1 LPEGTLNQ
9 VVAAAVPSL
18 ARQANA
24 IAGDLTRPK
33 PWIYWS
39 DLTATTLVLY
49 LSLFLAATLK
59 SPVLSVVAAAVAV
72 LALYRAISFI
82 HELTHLRPASVPGF
96 HLAWNALIGVPFLTP
111 SLMYEGVHMLHHA
124 KDRYGTHEDPEYRP
138 LARLPARQLAVFLGV
153 AILAPL
159 GVFLRFAV
167 IAPLSL
173 LIPPLRRLATGRLS
187 AMTINPGF
195 VRKDLE
201 RARTPAWLG
210 QELACWIWSWG
221 FAALTVTRVVPVR
234 LPLIVAAVYAVMA
247 ALNQLRTAVAHAW
260 ESEGDTMSF
269 REQFLDTVN
278 VPPPAHLP
286 VLWAPVGLR
295 YHALHHL
302 MPRLPY
308 HNLAAAHRRLVATLP
323 ADSDYRRVEQRELAP
338 AMARLVRRMRSRDLT
353 AA

>member
-1 LPEGTLNQ
+1 MSS
-9 VVAAAVPSL
+9 VAVTAPPSL
-18 ARQANA
+18 ARQANE
-24 IAGDLTRPK
+24 IVGDLTRPK
-33 PWIYWS
+33 PWVYWC
-39 DLTATTLVLY
+39 DLAATALILY
-49 LSLFLAATLK
+49 LSLFLAATLAT
-59 SPVLSVVAAAVAV
+59 PALVLLAAAIAV

-82 HELTHLRPASVPGF
+82 HELTHLRPGAVPGF
-96 HLAWNALIGVPFLTP
+96 HLGWNALIGAPFLTP

-138 LARLPARQLAVFLGV
+138 LARLPARQLALFLGI

-159 GVFLRFAV
+159 GVYLRFAV

-187 AMTINPGF
+187 AMTINPAF
-195 VRKDLE
+195 VRRDLE
-201 RARTPAWLG
+201 RARTQAWLA
-210 QELACWIWSWG
+210 QEIACWLWSW
-221 FAALTVTRVVPVR
+221 ALTALTAAHVIPGRVV
-234 LPLIVAAVYAVMA
+234 LTAAAVYAVMA
-247 ALNQLRTAVAHAW
+247 ALNQVRTAVAHAW
-260 ESEGDTMSF
+260 ESEGERMSF
-269 REQFLDTVN
+269 RDQFLDTVN
-278 VPPPAHLP
+278 VPPPALLP
-286 VLWAPVGLR
+286 MLWAPVGLR

>member
-1 LPEGTLNQ
+1 MSLT
-9 VVAAAVPSL
+9 AATEPPSL

-39 DLTATTLVLY
+39 DLAATALVLY
-49 LSLFLAATLK
+49 LSLFLATTLK
-59 SPVLSVVAAAVAV
+59 SPAASLLAGAVAV

-82 HELTHLRPASVPGF
+82 HELTHLRPGAVPGF
-96 HLAWNALIGVPFLTP
+96 HLAWNAVIGVPFLTP

-124 KDRYGTHEDPEYRP
+124 KDRYGTQEDPEYRS
-138 LARLPARQLAVFLGV
+138 LARMPARQLAVFLGV
-153 AILAPL
+153 ALLAPL

-173 LIPPLRRLATGRLS
+173 LIPPLRRLSTGRLS
-187 AMTINPGF
+187 AMTINPAF
-195 VRKDLE
+195 VRRDLE
-201 RARTPAWLG
+201 RAWTPAWLA
-210 QELACWIWSWG
+210 QEIACWLWSWG
-221 FAALTVTRVVPVR
+221 FTALTVARLIPGRV
-234 LPLIVAAVYAVMA
+234 PLTVAAVYAVMA
-247 ALNQLRTAVAHAW
+247 AINQMRTAVAHAW
-260 ESEGDTMSF
+260 ESKGERMSV
-269 REQFLDTVN
+269 REQFLDTIN
-278 VPPPAHLP
+278 VPPPALLP

-308 HNLAAAHRRLVATLP
+308 HNLGAAHRRLVATLP
-323 ADSDYRRVEQRELAP
+323 ADSDYRRVEQAELVP
-338 AMARLVRRMRSRDLT
+338 AMARLVRRMRSRDLP

>member
-1 LPEGTLNQ
+1 
-9 VVAAAVPSL
+9 L

-24 IAGDLTRPK
+24 IVGDLTRPK

-39 DLTATTLVLY
+39 DLAATSLVLY
-49 LSLFLAATLK
+49 LSLYLATTLR
-59 SPVLSVVAAAVAV
+59 SPAPSVAAAAIAV

-82 HELTHLRPASVPGF
+82 HELTHLRPGAAPGF
-96 HLAWNALIGVPFLTP
+96 HFAWNALIGVPFLTP

-138 LARLPARQLAVFLGV
+138 LARLPARQLAVFLGAAV
-153 AILAPL
+153 LAPVA
-159 GVFLRFAV
+159 VFLRFAV

-173 LIPPLRRLATGRLS
+173 VIPPLRRVATGRLS
-187 AMTINPGF
+187 AMTINPAF
-195 VRKDLE
+195 VRRDLE
-201 RARTPAWLG
+201 RAWTPAWLS
-210 QELACWIWSWG
+210 QEIACWLWSWG
-221 FAALTVTRVVPVR
+221 LTALTVERVVPGRV
-234 LPLIVAAVYAVMA
+234 PLTVAAVYAIMA
-247 ALNQLRTAVAHAW
+247 ALNQMRTAVAHAW
-260 ESEGDTMSF
+260 ESEGETMSF

-278 VPPPAHLP
+278 VPPPALLP
-286 VLWAPVGLR
+286 MLWAPVGLR

-323 ADSDYRRVEQRELAP
+323 PDSDYRRVEQPELGP
-338 AMARLVRRMRSRDLT
+338 AMARLVRRMRSRDVT

>member
-1 LPEGTLNQ
+1 LSLT
-9 VVAAAVPSL
+9 AATEQPSL

-24 IAGDLTRPK
+24 IAGDLTRPN
-33 PWIYWS
+33 PWIYWT
-39 DLTATTLVLY
+39 DLAATALVLY
-49 LSLFLAATLK
+49 LSLFLATTLR
-59 SPVLSVVAAAVAV
+59 SPAASVLAAAIAV

-82 HELTHLRPASVPGF
+82 HELTHLRPGAVPGF

-124 KDRYGTHEDPEYRP
+124 KDRYGTGEDPEYRP

-153 AILAPL
+153 AFLAPL

-167 IAPLSL
+167 ITPLSL
-173 LIPPLRRLATGRLS
+173 LIPALRSLTTGRLS
-187 AMTINPGF
+187 AMTINPAF
-195 VRKDLE
+195 VRRDLD

-210 QELACWIWSWG
+210 QEIACWLWSWV
-221 FAALTVTRVVPVR
+221 FTALTVTRVVPGRV
-234 LPLIVAAVYAVMA
+234 PLIVAAVYAVMA
-247 ALNQLRTAVAHAW
+247 AINQLRTAVAHAW
-260 ESEGDTMSF
+260 ESEGERMSF
-269 REQFLDTVN
+269 RDQFLDTVN
-278 VPPPAHLP
+278 VPPPALLP
-286 VLWAPVGLR
+286 MLWAPVGLR

-308 HNLAAAHRRLVATLP
+308 HNLAAAHRRLVANLP
-323 ADSDYRRVEQRELAP
+323 PDSDYRRVEQPELGP